1 MEGVAFCNDFARFV
15 GETLA
20 PSLEGDSTRRLL
32 VGVSGNRVSSRSSM
46 VLREKATA
54 RFSVMGFAGVTSCDL
69 VFMADL
75 DGDFCGEVEGRVRSF
90 EGALEDEI
98 SCSRDLIRLATTS
111 QSLSRAFMIVLK
123 AGRGTPWF
131 AQSDFSCIP

>member
-1 MEGVAFCNDFARFV
+1 MEGVALCSDIVRFV

-20 PSLEGDSTRRLL
+20 PLEGDSTRRLL

-54 RFSVMGFAGVTSCDL
+54 RFNVMGFAGVTSCDL
-69 VFMADL
+69 FFMADL

-90 EGALEDEI
+90 EGAPENVI
-98 SCSRDLIRLATTS
+98 SCS
-111 QSLSRAFMIVLK
+111 
-123 AGRGTPWF
+123 
-131 AQSDFSCIP
+131 